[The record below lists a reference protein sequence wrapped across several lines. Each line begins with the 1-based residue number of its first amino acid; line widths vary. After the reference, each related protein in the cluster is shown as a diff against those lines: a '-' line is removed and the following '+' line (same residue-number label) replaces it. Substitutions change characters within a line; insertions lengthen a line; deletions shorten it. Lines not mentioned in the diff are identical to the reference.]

1 MMFRIAA
8 RSALL
13 AALLAS
19 ALVCGAACSTRVK
32 PYECPA
38 LVPGTDIDA
47 QQLWDC
53 NREIIVRI
61 VKGKRF
67 TIREFEGAAA
77 FFESVTG
84 IPAHAEETFV
94 GSVPGKEIK
103 HDLRKWDA
111 WLEGHR
117 IHWDPASGRVMA
129 DEGGPA

>member
-1 MMFRIAA
+1 MMFRISA
-8 RSALL
+8 RSTMP

-38 LVPGTDIDA
+38 LVQGTDADA

-84 IPAHAEETFV
+84 IPARAMNTGF
-94 GSVPGKEIK
+94 GRLPGQEIK

-117 IHWDPASGRVMA
+117 IHWDPAPGRVTA
-129 DEGGPA
+129 DEDGSA